1 MSEKVLYLFWGPME
15 GTEKVTLG
23 IFTSGYLPLTSNSKD
38 NQMGSKKKLSPGGSP
53 SLSLP
58 SPSPCWVRGPPVAP

>member
-1 MSEKVLYLFWGPME
+1 MSEKELYLFWGPVE

-53 SLSLP
+53 P
-58 SPSPCWVRGPPVAP
+58 SAYLAPHPAGT